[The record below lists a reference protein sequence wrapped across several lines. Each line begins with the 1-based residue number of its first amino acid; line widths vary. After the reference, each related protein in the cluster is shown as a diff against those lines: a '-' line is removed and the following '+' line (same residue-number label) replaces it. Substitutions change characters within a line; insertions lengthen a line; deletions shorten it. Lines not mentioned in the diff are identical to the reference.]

1 MSRKSVL
8 ENTRNMGIFAH
19 VDAGK
24 TTCTER
30 ILFYAGE
37 IHKIGDVDDGNTVTD
52 HMAQEKE
59 RGITICAAAVTCHWK
74 DRTIN
79 LIDTPGH
86 VDFTMEVER
95 SMRVLDGGVLV
106 VCAKG
111 GVQPQTR
118 TGWKQANRHRV
129 PRIIC
134 VNKMDATGAN
144 FARVVAMINSELTS
158 EFKSRPVVM
167 QIPIGDGNEFKGVID
182 LISRKALVWDESDGS
197 GSTFTAT

>member
-1 MSRKSVL
+1 AQVRNQGGPQGEPRYQPGLTLRSASRVVRGRTILRHTSPARAARGTLSRRSDLVMSGKSVL

-79 LIDTPGH
+79 VIDTPGH

-106 VCAKG
+106 V
-111 GVQPQTR
+111 
-118 TGWKQANRHRV
+118 
-129 PRIIC
+129 
-134 VNKMDATGAN
+134 
-144 FARVVAMINSELTS
+144 
-158 EFKSRPVVM
+158 
-167 QIPIGDGNEFKGVID
+167 
-182 LISRKALVWDESDGS
+182 
-197 GSTFTAT
+197 